1 MDIRPMGYI
10 FILSSFL
17 LTSCEIADL
26 NKENDDILLAEVYN
40 KKLYL
45 NDIEGML
52 INEENEQDSIS
63 WLNAVVEKWVKET
76 LFLQEAERNLNPDIN
91 IDELMRSYRATLI
104 LNQYEKNYVETK
116 LDSTILESELTGYYE
131 NNKEQYQLQTPIVRC
146 YFLKISRNIPE
157 KLLKQFD
164 DLWKETSKPKSLNEL
179 LNLSDKHAKD
189 FILDE
194 DIWTTVSEIS
204 LKLPK
209 GSINEEVLHFNKEYK
224 FNDEEFKYYLTILE
238 LKSRQEVAPLSY
250 IKDQATRVILNK
262 RKLELINSRK
272 NELYQLESEKNNV
285 KIYLQ

>member
-1 MDIRPMGYI
+1 MDIKPMGYI
-10 FILSSFL
+10 LLLFSSL
-17 LTSCEIADL
+17 LVSCEIVDL
-26 NKENDDILLAEVYN
+26 DKDDKGVLLAEVYN

-45 NDIEGML
+45 NDIESML
-52 INEENEQDSIS
+52 INQENEQDSIS
-63 WLNAVVEKWVKET
+63 WLNAVVERWVKES

-104 LNQYEKNYVETK
+104 LNQYEKNYVEMK
-116 LDSTILESELTGYYE
+116 LDSTILEQELTDYYE

-146 YFLKISRNIPE
+146 YFLKINRELPD

-164 DLWKETSKPKSLNEL
+164 ELWKESSKQKSVSEL
-179 LNLSDKHAKD
+179 TKLAEKHAKD
-189 FILDE
+189 YILDE
-194 DIWTTVSEIS
+194 EIWTTVSDIS

-224 FNDEEFKYYLTILE
+224 FNDESYKYYLTVLE
-238 LKSRQEVAPLSY
+238 LKSRQEIAPLSY

-272 NELYQLESEKNNV
+272 NELYQQESEKNNV